1 MNLKNVIYFILIK
14 KMGNTDSTLTIPK
27 YGELDIDRAKIN
39 KYVIYAFN
47 NCIDNNTD
55 DLRQCVIITPS
66 HGLTPDELDIAK
78 GIILTNGLN
87 YWETDTE
94 L

>member
-1 MNLKNVIYFILIK
+1 
-14 KMGNTDSTLTIPK
+14 MGNTGSTLTIPK
-27 YGELDIDRAKIN
+27 YEELNIDRSKIN
-39 KYVIYAFN
+39 KYIIYAFN

-55 DLRQCVIITPS
+55 DGKPCVIITPS

-78 GIILTNGLN
+78 GIILVNGLT